1 MSYHVDVI
9 PNRSSPPAILFR
21 EAKREGKRIR
31 RTTLANLSKL
41 PPEIVDGIRALLKG
55 GQVYRPLGES
65 LAIRRALP
73 HGHVAALLGLARR
86 LGLHRILHRNRSR
99 NRDLALAAIVARVL
113 QPLSK
118 LATARGLSPST
129 ATSSLGPLLDLG
141 PVHGNEM
148 LAMLD
153 WLLGRQI
160 WIEKSLARRH
170 LEGRT
175 LLLYDVSSSYLEGH
189 RSPLAAFGHN
199 RDGKKGKPQIV
210 FGLLCA
216 GDGCPLAVDVFPGNT
231 ADPTTVAT
239 QVKKIQ
245 ERFGIESIALVGD
258 RGMLTTA
265 RLKQDLS
272 PAGLAWVSAL
282 RTDGI
287 RKLLRPSKS
296 GGDGEA
302 PAPLRPGELVPDR
315 VAEILSP
322 DFPGERLLVC
332 LNPRLRQERARKRQ
346 ELLRDTE
353 KILQTI
359 ADAVRSP
366 RSRLRGQQAINRRV
380 GRDVSRKKV
389 EKHFV
394 IEVTD
399 DDIRWSRR
407 QEKIDAE
414 AQLDGI
420 YVIRTSLEASAL
432 SAGEAVEAY
441 KSLAQVEQA
450 FRSLKTTQLALRP
463 VYVYSEDHVRGHVF
477 LCVLAYYLEW
487 HLRRCLAPLL
497 FQEEDRAGA
506 RALRKSPVQK
516 AQVSART
523 KAKAARK
530 RTAEGLPVHNLQT
543 LLADLATLTLN
554 QVTLPD
560 APDHPFPMFAKPTPL
575 QQKAFD
581 LLGVDPTRFVAS
593 NLAG

>member
-9 PNRSSPPAILFR
+9 PNRNSPPAILFR

-41 PPEIVDGIRALLKG
+41 PPEIVNGIRALLKG
-55 GQVYRPLGES
+55 GQVYRPLGKS

-73 HGHVAALLGLARR
+73 HGHVAALLGLARQ
-86 LGLHRILHRNRSR
+86 LGLERILHRQRSR
-99 NRDLALAAIVARVL
+99 HRDLALAAILSRVL

-118 LATARGLSPST
+118 LATARSLSPST
-129 ATSSLGPLLDLG
+129 ATHSLGPLLGLG
-141 PVHGNEM
+141 PVHGNEV
-148 LAMLD
+148 LGMLD
-153 WLLGRQI
+153 WLLRRQV

-175 LLLYDVSSSYLEGH
+175 LLLYDVSSCYLEG
-189 RSPLAAFGHN
+189 RDSPLAAFGHN
-199 RDGKKGKPQIV
+199 RDGKPGKQQFV
-210 FGLLCA
+210 FGLLCS

-231 ADPTTVAT
+231 ADPTTVAA

-245 ERFGIESIALVGD
+245 GRFGIESIALVGD

-265 RLKQDLS
+265 RIREDLT
-272 PAGLAWVSAL
+272 PAGFDWISAL
-282 RTDGI
+282 RTDAI
-287 RKLLRPSKS
+287 RKLLRPAESD
-296 GGDGEA
+296 GDEEEV
-302 PAPLRPGELVPDR
+302 APLRPGELVPDGI
-315 VAEILSP
+315 AEIVSP
-322 DFPGERLLVC
+322 EFPGERLMVC
-332 LNPRLRQERARKRQ
+332 LNPRLRQERARKR
-346 ELLRDTE
+346 EDLLCATE

-380 GRDVSRKKV
+380 GRDVGRKKV
-389 EKHFV
+389 DKHFR

-399 DDIRWSRR
+399 NDIRWSRH

-420 YVIRTSLEASAL
+420 YVIRTSLETSDL
-432 SAGEAVEAY
+432 GAGEAVEAY
-441 KSLAQVEQA
+441 KSLSQVERA

-477 LCVLAYYLEW
+477 LCLLAYYLEW
-487 HLRRCLAPLL
+487 HLRRRLAPLL
-497 FQEEDRAGA
+497 FEEEDRAGA
-506 RALRKSPVQK
+506 RALRQSPVEK

-530 RTAEGLPVHNLQT
+530 RTAEGFPVHSLRT
-543 LLADLATLTLN
+543 LLADLGTLTLN

-575 QQKAFD
+575 QRKAFD
-581 LLGVDPTRFVAS
+581 LLGVEPTRFVAS

>member
-55 GQVYRPLGES
+55 GQVFRPLGES

-86 LGLHRILHRNRSR
+86 LGLPRILHRKRSR
-99 NRDLALAAIVARVL
+99 SRDLALAAIVARVL

-118 LATARGLSPST
+118 LATARGLSPPT

-175 LLLYDVSSSYLEGH
+175 LLLYDVSSSFLEGH
-189 RSPLAAFGHN
+189 SSPLAAFGYS

-245 ERFGIESIALVGD
+245 GRFGIQSIALVGD

-265 RLKQDLS
+265 RIKQDLS
-272 PAGLAWVSAL
+272 PAGLAWISAL

-287 RKLLRPSKS
+287 RKLLRPPKS

-302 PAPLRPGELVPDR
+302 PAPLQPGELVPDR

-332 LNPRLRQERARKRQ
+332 LNPRLRQERARKRE

-380 GRDVSRKKV
+380 GRDVCRKKV

-432 SAGEAVEAY
+432 SAGKAVEAY

-477 LCVLAYYLEW
+477 LCLLAYYLEW
-487 HLRRCLAPLL
+487 HLRRRLAPLL

-506 RALRKSPVQK
+506 RALRKSPVEK

-530 RTAEGLPVHNLQT
+530 STAEGLPVHSLRT
-543 LLADLATLTLN
+543 LLADLGTLTLN

-560 APDHPFPMFAKPTPL
+560 APGHPFPMFAKPTPL

-593 NLAG
+593 NMAG